1 MDDADK
7 SAIPLIDRLD
17 DYFEDPNLVSG
28 KPNLYPFPPNF
39 EPIPCKPLFSIWP
52 GNMESSQIRP
62 RKSAFPELQLA
73 LKEFWVAGARIIFP
87 YFSLLQTQPNYLAN
101 QAGLT

>member
-1 MDDADK
+1 VDDADK

-39 EPIPCKPLFSIWP
+39 EPIPCKPLFFDLAREHVEFPSLDEKISVP
-52 GNMESSQIRP
+52 GTAASPQ
-62 RKSAFPELQLA
+62 
-73 LKEFWVAGARIIFP
+73 GA
-87 YFSLLQTQPNYLAN
+87 SGGWLGGWL
-101 QAGLT
+101 GGWSKK